1 MANENPQQMLGLTEN
16 VRRERGLE
24 VLARRACL
32 AKAKLALPDF
42 QTLSLSAYI
51 IEKCKRICNLTGDK
65 FYGVIGKA
73 ESENSALA

>member
-1 MANENPQQMLGLTEN
+1 MAERESCVQ
-16 VRRERGLE
+16 RERVG
-24 VLARRACL
+24 RKCDGRACL